1 MIESKY
7 INPFTDFGF
16 KLLFGSEQGKL
27 NMIYFINSLE
37 LVEEKVVD
45 ITYLDKELQPDRP
58 ADRSAIYDVFCTT
71 DRGSTFIVE
80 MQNRLQDSFIARSL
94 YYVSYAIANQ
104 GRKGR
109 DWYYELTP
117 VYYVACMNFV
127 IPELGDSFRVDAAIT
142 DLATHRILTGL
153 CHYTFLQMPLCKS
166 DPLECDTEL
175 QKLFYVMTNMETMTS
190 IPWRENIDLER
201 LSAMA
206 QRAGLSERD
215 NYLYEES
222 LKQYRDNQNVLRTA
236 YRHGVEEGIEQGI
249 EKGMAQGLEKGMAQG
264 RLEERVSLINML
276 LANGLS
282 LEQVKLYL
290 GLTDEDISEL
300 GI

>member
-1 MIESKY
+1 M
-7 INPFTDFGF
+7 
-16 KLLFGSEQGKL
+16 
-27 NMIYFINSLE
+27 
-37 LVEEKVVD
+37 
-45 ITYLDKELQPDRP
+45 
-58 ADRSAIYDVFCTT
+58 
-71 DRGSTFIVE
+71 
-80 MQNRLQDSFIARSL
+80 
-94 YYVSYAIANQ
+94 
-104 GRKGR
+104 
-109 DWYYELTP
+109 
-117 VYYVACMNFV
+117 
-127 IPELGDSFRVDAAIT
+127 
-142 DLATHRILTGL
+142 
-153 CHYTFLQMPLCKS
+153 
-166 DPLECDTEL
+166 ECDTEL

-249 EKGMAQGLEKGMAQG
+249 EKGMAQG